1 MARRGPR
8 FGRAGLRA
16 FGASKPTQVM
26 VWEQLMG
33 AKTRGG
39 CDRSDADAI
48 QDPNTALAGCG
59 RQFGFEYH
67 PGRSGIPVDRIWAI

>member
-1 MARRGPR
+1 
-8 FGRAGLRA
+8 
-16 FGASKPTQVM
+16 M

>member
-1 MARRGPR
+1 MARPPRSSPDRVATDRRLARNQAAMPDQPRRGWPDAAPAWA
-8 FGRAGLRA
+8 GGLRA

-39 CDRSDADAI
+39 
-48 QDPNTALAGCG
+48 
-59 RQFGFEYH
+59 
-67 PGRSGIPVDRIWAI
+67 V